1 MAALPCGWKWRIW
14 PVGLSVVFRV
24 WQVYGFI
31 YMWISRV
38 AILRVYEYLIQAS
51 LRYMYDRLLILA
63 LSLSSLLTCHTKT
76 LGIHF
81 REKNFSEFS
90 EGSWDVRIYNLL
102 RTPCKTYAVSYFQGE
117 LLFFFL
123 HFTLPMEFTY
133 LAVKF
138 KADRRQVCTQRKHNH
153 FPITPMIMAFT

>member
-1 MAALPCGWKWRIW
+1 MEKAFIYKQILLTNSLRKCMEISLENLDLDIIGAEKVNKLAWPALPCGWKWRIW
-14 PVGLSVVFRV
+14 RFGLSVVFRV
-24 WQVYGFI
+24 WQVYRFI

-81 REKNFSEFS
+81 REKNFSEFL

-102 RTPCKTYAVSYFQGE
+102 RTPCKT
-117 LLFFFL
+117 
-123 HFTLPMEFTY
+123 
-133 LAVKF
+133 
-138 KADRRQVCTQRKHNH
+138 
-153 FPITPMIMAFT
+153 

>member
-1 MAALPCGWKWRIW
+1 MGNSLISKQILSTNSLRKCMEISLENLDLDFGAEKVNKLAWPPCHV
-14 PVGLSVVFRV
+14 VGNGEYGHLDMSVMFRV

-38 AILRVYEYLIQAS
+38 AILRVYEYFIQAS

-81 REKNFSEFS
+81 REKNFSEFL

-102 RTPCKTYAVSYFQGE
+102 RTPCKT
-117 LLFFFL
+117 
-123 HFTLPMEFTY
+123 
-133 LAVKF
+133 
-138 KADRRQVCTQRKHNH
+138 
-153 FPITPMIMAFT
+153 